1 MSDLDIWG
9 DPKSPDMIHEILRI
23 DEGPDRD
30 CDDEGEEIDHDAPSS
45 DFSNGQELDW
55 AHGYGRGQ

>member
-9 DPKSPDMIHEILRI
+9 DPKKHEPDA
-23 DEGPDRD
+23 
-30 CDDEGEEIDHDAPSS
+30 DDEGEEIDTDAASS
-45 DFSNGQELDW
+45 DTDAGQALDW